1 MNGFSAVGTKKLW
14 IGSARK
20 CASTTLHKL
29 QEKNSLNIKNFR
41 ENDMKEDVKF
51 VVVVRNVWQRWR
63 SGMMT
68 DCPYHSNEYQNFDL
82 NNKNFVEHEELFLE
96 MEDPKRYEW
105 EGKYSFKPFIDSIIK
120 YHAPECDLS
129 WMWNK
134 RHTRFWEWN
143 NSSLNSLKELCKRKN
158 VYFVEISKLN
168 TRAFREWCISQEE
181 GWKSV
186 ETIKTSNTSASV
198 GYYNFWKLYK
208 HRGVLRN
215 LALVNPVIDLP
226 TNEKRDEVMFYRN
239 LAIKEQTFLN
249 EIKNTNKNYL
259 DLK

>member
-1 MNGFSAVGTKKLW
+1 MNGFLAIGTKKLW

-29 QEKNSLNIKNFR
+29 QEKNSLNMKNFR

-82 NNKNFVEHEELFLE
+82 NNKNFVGNEVGE
-96 MEDPKRYEW
+96 
-105 EGKYSFKPFIDSIIK
+105 YSFKPFYDSIIK
-120 YHAPECDLS
+120 HHAPECDLS
-129 WMWNK
+129 WMWNE
-134 RHTRFWEWN
+134 RHTKFWEWN
-143 NSSLNSLKELCKRKN
+143 NSSLNSLKELSKRKN
-158 VYFVEISKLN
+158 VYFVGISKLN
-168 TRAFREWCISQEE
+168 TQSFREWCISQEGE
-181 GWKSV
+181 WESV
-186 ETIKTSNTSASV
+186 ETIKTSNTSVSV

-226 TNEKRDEVMFYRN
+226 TNEKSDEVMFYRN
-239 LAIKEQTFLN
+239 LATKEETFLN
-249 EIKNTNKNYL
+249 EIRNTNKNYL

>member
-1 MNGFSAVGTKKLW
+1 MNGFLAIGTKKLW

-29 QEKNSLNIKNFR
+29 QEKNSLNMKNFR

-82 NNKNFVEHEELFLE
+82 NNKNFVGNEVGE
-96 MEDPKRYEW
+96 
-105 EGKYSFKPFIDSIIK
+105 YSFKPFYDSIIK
-120 YHAPECDLS
+120 HHAPECDLS
-129 WMWNK
+129 WMWNE
-134 RHTRFWEWN
+134 RHTKFWEWN
-143 NSSLNSLKELCKRKN
+143 NSSLNSLKELSKRKN

-168 TRAFREWCISQEE
+168 TQSFREWCISQEE
-181 GWKSV
+181 EWKSV
-186 ETIKTSNTSASV
+186 ETIKTSNTSSSV

-226 TNEKRDEVMFYRN
+226 TNEKSDEVMFYRN

-249 EIKNTNKNYL
+249 EIRNTNKNYL